1 MLYVKY
7 KIKPLFV
14 IKKDKIYFL
23 LIFVLEIAV

>member
-1 MLYVKY
+1 MLYVKH

-14 IKKDKIYFL
+14 IKKDKIYLL